1 MAIDYE
7 DPKPRLLSGEE
18 LEKERRGQKIW
29 FASLLVAYHLVHE
42 ILVPLIAGG
51 RLSFFFILIPLI
63 AYFSNNKKMRIVIF
77 LSIFHLIGLCLSAR
91 TLLIDGPSWSDIS
104 KFILLISDTIFL
116 FLIIKIPL
124 SASLSFLAFI
134 FIFPVS
140 QNTLHEKDSSTAENN
155 IFRALNVD
163 GRLSALESGLFCSG
177 KAVVLYNPGPEAI
190 FVRRLV
196 AKAQTWQFQGI
207 TKLIQSQ
214 ELNLLRPGFYQ
225 FRVHSGKFSGLMF
238 LSIGDCV
245 KEVKLPS
252 GYRSNNLLRR

>member
-1 MAIDYE
+1 MVIDYD

-18 LEKERRGQKIW
+18 LEKERRGQTIW
-29 FASLLVAYHLVHE
+29 LVFLLVAYHLVHE
-42 ILVPLIAGG
+42 IVVPLVAGG

-63 AYFSNNKKMRIVIF
+63 GYFSIYNKRRIVIF

-104 KFILLISDTIFL
+104 KFILLISDTVFL
-116 FLIIKIPL
+116 LLIIKIPL
-124 SASLSFLAFI
+124 LASLSFLAFI
-134 FIFPVS
+134 FIFPAS
-140 QNTLHEKDSSTAENN
+140 QFTHHEKNSSTVESNT
-155 IFRALNVD
+155 FRAQNVD
-163 GRLSALESGLFCSG
+163 GRISALKSGLFCSERG
-177 KAVVLYNPGPEAI
+177 VILYNPGPGAI

-207 TKLIQSQ
+207 SKLLQSQ

-238 LSIGDCV
+238 VSIGGCV

-252 GYRSNNLLRR
+252 AYRSNNLLRR